1 MGKFRKGLK
10 IFIIIDL
17 ILLMIIVPLS
27 LLNNSQTKKEKE
39 KPIKSDDCIYKGQLC
54 SLKQMYEGVEVKV
67 EVKKDTYYVFNVI
80 ANSIDKMTLLMNENL
95 EKNVDWHGELI
106 NLKGPQSSLNKLL
119 NITNDW
125 ENVDIIQS
133 YSYNDYGKVNYEKT
147 CAEGNTH
154 KDYDCTTNTYTNRG
168 YNGLSINDGT
178 LTLNFNLP
186 ITEDEIPSQQ
196 ISYPEYQAK
205 ARMITIE
212 EVNEF
217 LNGTEYPKWLI
228 NGLKENKAFWTIS
241 SSTAKKTG
249 YQQGA
254 IAIANVDNK
263 VSIES
268 LYTMYGS
275 QTDFEVGIRPVI
287 EIYKT
292 QKGE

>member
-1 MGKFRKGLK
+1 
-10 IFIIIDL
+10 
-17 ILLMIIVPLS
+17 
-27 LLNNSQTKKEKE
+27 
-39 KPIKSDDCIYKGQLC
+39 
-54 SLKQMYEGVEVKV
+54 
-67 EVKKDTYYVFNVI
+67 
-80 ANSIDKMTLLMNENL
+80 
-95 EKNVDWHGELI
+95 
-106 NLKGPQSSLNKLL
+106 
-119 NITNDW
+119 
-125 ENVDIIQS
+125 
-133 YSYNDYGKVNYEKT
+133 
-147 CAEGNTH
+147 
-154 KDYDCTTNTYTNRG
+154 
-168 YNGLSINDGT
+168 
-178 LTLNFNLP
+178 
-186 ITEDEIPSQQ
+186 
-196 ISYPEYQAK
+196 
-205 ARMITIE
+205 MITIE